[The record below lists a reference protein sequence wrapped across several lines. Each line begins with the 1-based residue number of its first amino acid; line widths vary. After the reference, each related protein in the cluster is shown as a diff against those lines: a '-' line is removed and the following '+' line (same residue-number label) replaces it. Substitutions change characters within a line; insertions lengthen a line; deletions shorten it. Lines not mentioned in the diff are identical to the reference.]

1 MLKND
6 KNLIWID
13 LEMTGLDPIKCHI
26 IEIATLITDSELNIL
41 AKGPE
46 FIIYQSDKNLSNM
59 DKWNINTHT
68 NNGLIYK
75 IKNSK
80 INENEAENIT
90 LDFLNNWV
98 NYKKSP
104 MCGNNVSQDRRF
116 LVKYMPKL
124 ENYFNYKHLDV
135 NSIKELVKR
144 WKPEI
149 LCNFKK
155 RNIHRAFSD
164 IYESVEELIF
174 YRKNFI
180 YS

>member
-1 MLKND
+1 MLKNN

-26 IEIATLITDSELNIL
+26 IEIATLITDYDLNIL

-46 FIIYQSDKNLSNM
+46 FIIHQPDKNLISM
-59 DKWNINTHT
+59 DKWNTNTHT
-68 NNGLIYK
+68 NNGLIK
-75 IKNSK
+75 QVKKSET
-80 INENEAENIT
+80 NENYAENMT
-90 LDFLNNWV
+90 LEFLYSWV
-98 NYKKSP
+98 DYGKSP

-116 LVKYMPKL
+116 LIKYMPNL
-124 ENYFNYKHLDV
+124 ENYFNYKHIDI

-149 LCNFKK
+149 LNNFKK
-155 RNIHRAFSD
+155 RNTHRAFPD